1 MRQQG
6 GVKTIALGGRPNTN
20 IIQAVGGVKGTN
32 DYPYDYIFS
41 EIQETYSISNASL
54 AAYWPDTVL
63 SNYTQLP
70 LYRSTDSV
78 VNARDGIR
86 RGDTSELPLQF
97 LYEPADCR
105 IFYTPEM
112 VIDETAVWKTVAD
125 TVWGSGDA
133 CVAGS
138 NDFYGN
144 STSSAKRSVGGKQHG
159 IRRDLNVEEH
169 FAAFGVRTGATLGG
183 DAVMKL

>member
-1 MRQQG
+1 
-6 GVKTIALGGRPNTN
+6 LD

-32 DYPYDYIFS
+32 DYPYESILDSIL
-41 EIQETYSISNASL
+41 ETYEISNTSL
-54 AAYWPDTVL
+54 QAEWEDSVL

-86 RGDTSELPLQF
+86 QGDTAELPLQF

-105 IFYTPEM
+105 ILYTPAM
-112 VIDETAVWKTVAD
+112 VIDETAVWKTVAG
-125 TVWGSGDA
+125 TVWNGGDA

-144 STSSAKRSVGGKQHG
+144 AKGYGKRSVASKMHG
-159 IRRDLNVEEH
+159 IRRDLDVKEH
-169 FAAFGVRTGATLGG
+169 FEAFSVRTGELTIGG